1 MKSDQPT
8 EIENFQRIMGE
19 SSEFRDQRSGGNDQ
33 RVIGCSQMAIVTF
46 HRSHSAAPCPPF
58 GRTQS
63 LLAVASGEL
72 LALTINRS
80 ASRFF
85 PMPLI
90 QVRQSAVH
98 GRGVFAARPIRK
110 GRRII
115 EYTGRRVAWK
125 SIPAD
130 VNGTHTFLFG
140 INDGTD
146 VIDPEIGGNE
156 ARWINHSCD
165 PNCEAIEEDDGRVFI
180 HALRNIRAGEELS
193 YDYQLQVDEPITRAV
208 KAESACHCGSSNC
221 RGTMLDPSR

>member
-1 MKSDQPT
+1 MLP
-8 EIENFQRIMGE
+8 
-19 SSEFRDQRSGGNDQ
+19 
-33 RVIGCSQMAIVTF
+33 
-46 HRSHSAAPCPPF
+46 
-58 GRTQS
+58 
-63 LLAVASGEL
+63 
-72 LALTINRS
+72 
-80 ASRFF
+80 
-85 PMPLI
+85 I

-140 INDGTD
+140 INDGAD

-165 PNCEAIEEDDGRVFI
+165 PNCEAIEEEDGRVFI

-193 YDYQLQVDEPITRAV
+193 YDYQLQVDEPITRTV
-208 KAESACHCGSSNC
+208 KAENACHCGSSNC